1 MTRPLIRLAPLL
13 CVLALTGC
21 AATRGPEPSA
31 AERDPIEGVNRKI
44 FWFNDKVDVYV
55 LEPTAKGWRW
65 ATPEFV
71 RTGVGNF
78 FTNLRFPVVTAN
90 DLLQGKPKSAFYD
103 FVRFATNTTLGFM
116 GFGDPATAIGLAR
129 HDEDFGQTLGVWGVP
144 SGPYLV
150 IPFLGASSVRDA
162 SGLAVDT
169 ALSVTPFFVDGLI
182 LFGARVVD
190 IVNFRSTVIDE
201 VRHAKE
207 ASVDYYS
214 FVRDAYFQRR
224 AALISDESTM
234 SRQLQNDIYF
244 PYEEEEKK

>member
-78 FTNLRFPVVTAN
+78 FNNLRFPIVTTN
-90 DLLQGKPKSAFYD
+90 DLLQGKPKSAFND

-129 HDEDFGQTLGVWGVP
+129 HDEDFGQTLAVWGVP

-162 SGLAVDT
+162 GGLAVDT
-169 ALSVTPFFVDGLI
+169 ALSVTPFFVDGLV

-201 VRHAKE
+201 VHRAKE

>member
-1 MTRPLIRLAPLL
+1 MTRPFARLAPLL
-13 CVLALTGC
+13 CVLALAGC
-21 AATRGPEPSA
+21 AATRGPEPTP
-31 AERDPIEGVNRKI
+31 AERDPIEPVNRGI
-44 FWFNDKVDVYV
+44 FWFNDKFDVYV

-65 ATPEFV
+65 AAPEFV
-71 RTGVGNF
+71 REGVGNF
-78 FTNLRFPVVTAN
+78 FNNLRFPIVTTN
-90 DLLQGKPKSAFYD
+90 DLLQGKPKAALYD
-103 FVRFATNTTLGFM
+103 FFRFATNTSLGFL
-116 GFGDPATAIGLAR
+116 GFGDPATAIGLER

-150 IPFLGASSVRDA
+150 LPFLGASSIRDTG
-162 SGLAVDT
+162 GLAVDT

-190 IVNFRSTVIDE
+190 VVQFRSTVIDQVHE
-201 VRHAKE
+201 AKE

-224 AALISDESTM
+224 AALISDNATM

-244 PYEEEEKK
+244 PEESEAK